1 MCLLN
6 QSKVLLLQNYI
17 SVYVVDS
24 ELFRPASREDENNS
38 EVSADI
44 QNSRAEFAAPG
55 PRVGE
60 YCR

>member
-1 MCLLN
+1 MIIKLR
-6 QSKVLLLQNYI
+6 KI
-17 SVYVVDS
+17 SLKYKSVVDS
-24 ELFRPASREDENNS
+24 ELFRLASREDENNS

-44 QNSRAEFAAPG
+44 QNSLARNLR